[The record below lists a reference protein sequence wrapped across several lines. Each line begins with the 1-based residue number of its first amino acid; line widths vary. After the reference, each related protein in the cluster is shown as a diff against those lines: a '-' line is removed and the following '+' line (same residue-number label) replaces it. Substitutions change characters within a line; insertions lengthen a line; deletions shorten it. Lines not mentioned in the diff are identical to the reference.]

1 MNRTVA
7 MQQPKSAAALNFPAN
22 DCLPYTRGPG
32 MPGPYKTEKT
42 GA

>member
-1 MNRTVA
+1 
-7 MQQPKSAAALNFPAN
+7 
-22 DCLPYTRGPG
+22 LPESGGLLTARGPG